1 MRRII
6 SLLMCI
12 LLAAGSL
19 PAANG
24 AKKKSRHKKLSKT
37 YVDAPFKD
45 VAEDIAKRT
54 GYTINLNPET

>member
-1 MRRII
+1 M
-6 SLLMCI
+6 LMCI
-12 LLAAGSL
+12 LLAVGSV

-24 AKKKSRHKKLSKT
+24 AKKKSKHKKLSKT
-37 YVDAPFKD
+37 YVDVPFQD